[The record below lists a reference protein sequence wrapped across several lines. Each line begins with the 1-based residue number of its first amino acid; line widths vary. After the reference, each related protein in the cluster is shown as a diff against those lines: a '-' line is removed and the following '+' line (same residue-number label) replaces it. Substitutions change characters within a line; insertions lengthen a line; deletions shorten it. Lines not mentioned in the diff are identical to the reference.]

1 MTRRQEIENIII
13 GTLLNTFDTDWFAD
27 CRYCITTDMFIDER
41 NAKIY
46 SAICEYRK
54 TNDKT
59 ITPYHLCYFDKNL
72 LSLAVYMAELAGDY
86 YFLVK
91 KVNYNENVWL
101 LREFKGE
108 RYKYTDVEFSDYVG
122 KFVEMVIYERKTS
135 PSNTQNICNDT
146 IYKNDKLKS
155 TRAKI

>member
-27 CRYCITTDMFIDER
+27 CRYCITADMFSDEI

-54 TNDKT
+54 TSNKI
-59 ITPYHLCYFDKNL
+59 ITPYHLCSFDKNL
-72 LSLAVYMAELAGDY
+72 LSLAAYMAGLAVDY

-91 KVNYNENVWL
+91 KVNYNESVWL
-101 LREFKGE
+101 LREFNGE
-108 RYKYTDVEFSDYVG
+108 RYRYTDVKFSDYVG
-122 KFVEMVIYERKTS
+122 KFLEMVIVERKK
-135 PSNTQNICNDT
+135 QN
-146 IYKNDKLKS
+146 K
-155 TRAKI
+155 AV

>member
-27 CRYCITTDMFIDER
+27 CRYCITTDMFSDER

-54 TNDKT
+54 ASDKV
-59 ITPYHLCYFDKNL
+59 ITPYHLCSYDKNL
-72 LSLAVYMAELAGDY
+72 LPLTAYMTGLAIDY

-91 KVNYNENVWL
+91 KVCYNNNVWRSRHSTGKL
-101 LREFKGE
+101 YR
-108 RYKYTDVEFSDYVG
+108 YTDVKFSDYVG
-122 KFVEMVIYERKTS
+122 KFLEMVIIERKRL
-135 PSNTQNICNDT
+135 N
-146 IYKNDKLKS
+146 K
-155 TRAKI
+155 AV

>member
-27 CRYCITTDMFIDER
+27 CSYCITADMFTDNR

-54 TNDKT
+54 TCDT
-59 ITPYHLCYFDKNL
+59 SITPYHLCKFDKNL
-72 LSLAVYMAELAGDY
+72 LPLAGYIIDLATNF

-91 KVNYNENVWL
+91 KVEYNEAVWCCRL
-101 LREFKGE
+101 IDGK
-108 RYKYTDVEFSDYVG
+108 RYRYTEVKFLDYVC
-122 KFVEMVIYERKTS
+122 KFIEMVIEECK
-135 PSNTQNICNDT
+135 TQNKAI
-146 IYKNDKLKS
+146 
-155 TRAKI
+155 